1 MSENFDVIKIR
12 RDFPIL
18 DSEVRGKKL
27 VYLDN
32 AATTQKP
39 LAVVDALNDYYKKF
53 NSNIHR
59 GVHFLSRE
67 ATRMYDDAR
76 RIIQKFL
83 NARREEEII
92 FLRGATEAINLIAQ
106 TFGRQRLGQDDEVL
120 ISAMEHHAN
129 IVPWQILCEQTGAK
143 LKVAPIDDDGEII
156 LEEYEK
162 AFSDKTKLV
171 SVVHVS
177 NSLGTVNPIKKLID
191 IAREKGVPII
201 VDGAQS
207 IQHAP
212 VDVQELDCD
221 FFVFS
226 GHKIYGPTGVG
237 ALYGKLEHLES
248 MPPYHGGGD
257 MILSVSF
264 EKTTFNEVPFK
275 FEAGTP
281 NIAGAIGLGEAIK
294 YLQNIGIDAIAAH
307 EKKLLDYATDLVRDI
322 EGLRIIGTAK
332 EKSSALSFVLD
343 AAHPHDIGTF
353 LDMDG
358 VAVRTGHH
366 CTEPVMRR
374 FEIPATTRASFA
386 MYNTT
391 EEAEILAD
399 SIKKV
404 VKTFS

>member
-1 MSENFDVIKIR
+1 MNENYDVMKIR

-39 LAVVDALNDYYKKF
+39 TAVIDSLNDYYQKF

-59 GVHFLSRE
+59 GVHFLSQE

-83 NARREEEII
+83 NAGREEEII
-92 FLRGATEAINLIAQ
+92 FVRGATEAINLIAQ
-106 TFGRQRLGQDDEVL
+106 TFGRQRLGEGDEVL
-120 ISAMEHHAN
+120 ISAMEHHSN

-143 LKVAPIDDDGEII
+143 LKVAPINDDGEII
-156 LEEYEK
+156 LEEFENS
-162 AFSDKTKLV
+162 FSEKTKLV

-177 NSLGTVNPIKKLID
+177 NSLGTVNPIKKFID
-191 IAREKGVPII
+191 IAHGKGVPII

-226 GHKIYGPTGVG
+226 GHKIYGPTGIG

-248 MPPYHGGGD
+248 MPPYQGGGD

-281 NIAGAIGLGEAIK
+281 NIAGAIGLGEAVK
-294 YLQNIGIDAIAAH
+294 YVQNIGIDAIAAH
-307 EKKLLDYATDLVRDI
+307 EKKLLDYATELDRGI

-386 MYNTT
+386 IYNTP